1 MWVKRSGF
9 PCSINQQD
17 LSDTYRS
24 QHPITAEYIILSD
37 IHRACNNTNYILDHK
52 NKPQQV

>member
-1 MWVKRSGF
+1 MWVRHSGF

-17 LSDTYRS
+17 LIDTHRS
-24 QHPITAEYIILSD
+24 HHPTTAEYILLSD
-37 IHRACNNTNYILDHK
+37 IHRACNNTDYTLDHK